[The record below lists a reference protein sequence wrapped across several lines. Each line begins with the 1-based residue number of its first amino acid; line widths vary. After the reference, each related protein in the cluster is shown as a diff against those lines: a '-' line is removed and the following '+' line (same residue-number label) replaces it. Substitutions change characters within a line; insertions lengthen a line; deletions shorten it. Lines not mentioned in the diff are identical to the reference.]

1 MAKTSQPPVPS
12 RVWDPEATDDGP
24 LGDSHLVSAPVEIA
38 PSGHV
43 TLLGS
48 YRVLGTLGRG
58 GMGIVYEVR
67 DEASGKIFALKTIEA
82 RFLALPDTN
91 AGRRFTQEIEI
102 LERLDHAGIVR
113 LHDYGFVRHP
123 MGYDLAFFVMERLTG
138 ETVEDRL
145 AGERLMQATEAM
157 HMAVQVTRALAYLEK
172 NGVLH
177 RDIKP
182 ANIFIEGPSASPPG
196 RVVLM
201 DFGLARSREF
211 TRLTQT
217 GHVIGTMAYMSPE
230 ALLAHECDGRT
241 DVFALGT
248 VLFEVLTGLQP
259 FVTKDA
265 TEHVKE
271 IREGVRWPAPLPDEP
286 IVHQA
291 VALIEAMLAA
301 DKDRRPN
308 ATEVERQAMWILG
321 EPTATVPDEA
331 PPLVGGSRGGAQEAR
346 RSRVSGRVPDEAPP
360 LVGGSRGGAQE
371 ARRSRVPGR
380 VPDEAPAPSL
390 DRVSTRVHPDTESA
404 PVGVAQP
411 PTASFFVEAADDPV
425 VNRATAVRTPDSVM
439 LPKAP
444 PDRAGP
450 TWPIAIFMVLVAA
463 GLAFGTGLSVGR
475 STAPEPV
482 AEAPPPPP
490 PAKVIEA
497 PPPPPPPP
505 PVPRFERAE
514 DAYRYGAA
522 AFDRGELS
530 VAEDAL
536 GQALAMNPVHP
547 EATYLQARTKL
558 ALEKSQEA
566 KTLLQQYKLLRPKS
580 PEIEKIDRLLE
591 AGL

>member
-1 MAKTSQPPVPS
+1 LAKSSQPPVPS

-138 ETVEDRL
+138 ETVEDRI
-145 AGERLMQATEAM
+145 AGERLMHATEAL

-248 VLFEVLTGLQP
+248 VLFEVLTGTQP

-271 IREGVRWPAPLPDEP
+271 IREGVRWPVPLPDEP
-286 IVHQA
+286 VVHQA

-308 ATEVERQAMWILG
+308 ATEVERQASWILG
-321 EPTATVPDEA
+321 EPTVPPDEA
-331 PPLVGGSRGGAQEAR
+331 PPLLGGSRGGAQEAR
-346 RSRVSGRVPDEAPP
+346 QSRVSGRVPDEA
-360 LVGGSRGGAQE
+360 S
-371 ARRSRVPGR
+371 
-380 VPDEAPAPSL
+380 APSL

-425 VNRATAVRTPDSVM
+425 VNPATAVRTPDSVM

-482 AEAPPPPP
+482 AEAPPPPPP